1 MELEFYFNFDKL
13 NREIAVAT
21 ACNSSK
27 LDLLDA
33 VNRNI
38 EELRKFDQETSKQ
51 LHKKRIEEL
60 EALTRM
66 QLYLVELFKTKI

>member
-1 MELEFYFNFDKL
+1 MELALDLIFKELKSDVAFY
-13 NREIAVAT
+13 T
-21 ACNSSK
+21 ACNSTK

-38 EELRKFDQETSKQ
+38 EEVRKFDQEASKQ